1 MGAGGSG
8 CEIASPR
15 DNSGSKDL
23 KSVCQ
28 IKVEVVTHKVRMA
41 RLCLGCEE
49 GRNDAFNRNWE
60 FRVSLKESCN
70 SGGKGECEM
79 LNIAS
84 GQYSI
89 FLWKGA
95 FSATENKL

>member
-28 IKVEVVTHKVRMA
+28 IKVQVVTHKVRMA

-49 GRNDAFNRNWE
+49 GRNDAFNRN
-60 FRVSLKESCN
+60 
-70 SGGKGECEM
+70 
-79 LNIAS
+79 
-84 GQYSI
+84 
-89 FLWKGA
+89 
-95 FSATENKL
+95 